1 MKMSRYLNRMDAKN
15 AELRVLKLTLVGIG
29 VCTLLNTWILYR
41 ALSSRHTV
49 LVPAGGLTEEA
60 SVTNGSADPK
70 YLKMMVTYVANLMW
84 NYTPPNAR
92 RQFEQ
97 VLTLYDSDGYADH
110 LKDYLGMADDVEYSH
125 MTSVFNVSEM
135 TFRAD
140 GGSVLLKGD
149 LRQYIDD
156 KPVENR
162 KAVFDL
168 GFEVRDGRFYL
179 KGIREKKD

>member
-1 MKMSRYLNRMDAKN
+1 MKMSRYLSRMGAKN
-15 AELRVLKLTLVGIG
+15 AELRVLKLVLVGIG

-49 LVPAGGLTEEA
+49 LVPAGGLSEEA

-70 YLKMMVTYVANLMW
+70 YLRMMVTYVANLMW
-84 NYTPPNAR
+84 NYTPANAR
-92 RQFEQ
+92 RQFEE
-97 VLTLYDSDGYADH
+97 VLALYDSDGYANH
-110 LKDYLGMADDVEYSH
+110 LKDYVGMADDVEYSR

-140 GGSVLLKGD
+140 GDFVTVKGD

-156 KPVENR
+156 KLVENR
-162 KAVFDL
+162 TALFEL
-168 GFEVRDGRFYL
+168 AHEVRDGRFYL
-179 KGIREKKD
+179 KGIREQKG